1 VLFCAGLLSAD
12 TIVFTPVS
20 SGVHYSVNNP
30 SGFFVSSSPITGAVA
45 SADVAGSNFRLSATD
60 PSYSD
65 AGIVLFLNGG
75 LTLGELQS
83 VIVATTDPS
92 AISINVWM
100 DTGGDGQFFV
110 FDSNGLLISLNGDTY
125 TSTSTTSLDA
135 ASSLYVQG
143 GNGAGGT
150 YSLQQ
155 LEDGVVSGING
166 STPTAIWVGIT
177 NIHTADIS
185 SIDVNLNTT
194 PEPGSVLLIGGGLIC
209 ISMAF
214 RRKRV

>member
-1 VLFCAGLLSAD
+1 LFCAGLLSAD
-12 TIVFTPVS
+12 TIVFTPAS
-20 SGVHYSVNNP
+20 SGVNYSVDNP
-30 SGFFVSSSPITGAVA
+30 SGFFVSNTPIIGPVA
-45 SADVAGSNFRLSATD
+45 SASIFGSSFRLSATD

-83 VIVATTDPS
+83 VNVATTDPS
-92 AISINVWM
+92 AISVNLWM

-110 FDSNGLLISLNGDTY
+110 FDSNGLLTGLNGDTY
-125 TSTSTTSLDA
+125 TSTSTTFLDA
-135 ASSLYVQG
+135 ASSLYMQG
-143 GNGAGGT
+143 GNGVGGT

-155 LEDGVVSGING
+155 LKDGAVNGING
-166 STPTAIWVGIT
+166 STPTALWVGIT
-177 NIHTADIS
+177 NVHTADIS
-185 SIDVNLNTT
+185 SIDLNLNTT
-194 PEPGSVLLIGGGLIC
+194 PEPASMFLIGGGLIG